1 MSGNESRLQAI
12 YQVTNREATPVSP
25 TEPLAKIWADD
36 VFNLARM
43 EEALS
48 KNAFKAIKKT
58 VQTGVA
64 LDAAT
69 ADIVAAAMKE
79 WAVAKGCKFF
89 SHIFY
94 PMTNVTAEKH
104 DGFIITNSDG
114 NAITEFTGSLLIKGE
129 PDGSSFPN
137 GSIRMTNAARGYTAW
152 DTTSP
157 AYIMH
162 TDNGST
168 LMHRESLV

>member
-94 PMTNVTAEKH
+94 PMTNVTLH
-104 DGFIITNSDG
+104 
-114 NAITEFTGSLLIKGE
+114 SL
-129 PDGSSFPN
+129 
-137 GSIRMTNAARGYTAW
+137 TAV
-152 DTTSP
+152 S
-157 AYIMH
+157 A
-162 TDNGST
+162 
-168 LMHRESLV
+168 